1 MENATRRSVR
11 YLRRDNGGS
20 AQENAAR
27 TSGSERGARSRV
39 PDLRAIVDCLL
50 AAHYSEDEIL
60 DYLTG
65 PLGLSDGDAA
75 AAMLDAREH
84 AAR

>member
-1 MENATRRSVR
+1 MENAAGRSVR

-20 AQENAAR
+20 AQENGAR
-27 TSGSERGARSRV
+27 TSGATGAGEFRV

-65 PLGLSDGDAA
+65 PLGLPDREAVAA
-75 AAMLDAREH
+75 VLRS
-84 AAR
+84 RG